1 MQESKRRSSMVRATN
16 LALRKSS
23 IEVSLSQLSSQS
35 SVPSSNTVVLDE
47 GTELCNDNGLRVTSI
62 ELFLEARLVARTILE
77 RRLLSWSNNL
87 PFCPLFM
94 EDRMFLRKGFANM
107 VKLFLI

>member
-1 MQESKRRSSMVRATN
+1 MTIFTKPFRKNLRSSINSGQKGRLVLQKSKRRSRMVRVAN
-16 LALRKSS
+16 LASKKSS
-23 IEVSLSQLSSQS
+23 IEVSLSPLSSQS

-77 RRLLSWSNNL
+77 RRLLS
-87 PFCPLFM
+87 
-94 EDRMFLRKGFANM
+94 
-107 VKLFLI
+107 